1 MNVLQLTSHYA
12 PNIGGVETHLSD
24 LVASLVEKKYRV
36 TVLTYRPLV
45 TKAKWKIYEKIKN
58 IEIFRLPWIAGHF
71 YTLVSHPALEFCYL
85 VPGLF
90 IAAPFI
96 ILFKKINVIHAHGLV
111 AGFAGVFWG
120 KLLKKRIIISLH
132 NVYNFSEKGI
142 YANFVKWMLQ
152 RADVI
157 LCLSK
162 QSVNEVRSLN
172 IEKKKIRQFI
182 YWIDLDTFK
191 KVPNAKKI
199 LGWEKKFVV
208 LFVGRL
214 ISEKGIYELL
224 KAAPL
229 INKNVTLVIA
239 GVGPLENE
247 IKIAEA
253 KNKNI
258 NFLGKIENDR
268 LPRYYSAADVLIVPS
283 VHEEG
288 FGRVLLESL
297 ACGTPV
303 IAANRGA
310 IPEAV
315 DSTVGELFTITPENI
330 AKVVDELYVNPDKLK
345 KMSSVARKF
354 AEKRYSEKNSA
365 RITACYEK

>member
-1 MNVLQLTSHYA
+1 MKVLQLTSHFA

-24 LVASLVEKKYRV
+24 LVASLVKRKYEI

-45 TKAKWKIYEKIKN
+45 TKTKWQIYEKSN
-58 IEIFRLPWIAGHF
+58 RVEIFRLPWIAGYF
-71 YTLVSHPALEFCYL
+71 YRLVSLPVLEFLYL
-85 VPGLF
+85 APGLLLATPLVVF
-90 IAAPFI
+90 
-96 ILFKKINVIHAHGLV
+96 FKQIEVIHAHGLV

-120 KLLKKRIIISLH
+120 KILRKRVIVSLH
-132 NVYNFSEKGI
+132 NIYHFPEKGL
-142 YANFVKWMLQ
+142 YTNFVKWMLK
-152 RADVI
+152 RADVV

-162 QSVNEVRSLN
+162 QSVHEVKSLN
-172 IEKKKIRQFI
+172 IEEKKVRQFT
-182 YWIDLDTFK
+182 YWVDLDTFK
-191 KVPNAKKI
+191 EIPNAKEI

-229 INKNVTLVIA
+229 INKKITLVFA
-239 GVGPLENE
+239 GIGPLENE
-247 IKIAEA
+247 IKLNEA
-253 KNKNI
+253 KNNNI
-258 NFLGKIENDR
+258 NFLGKIENNR
-268 LPRYYSAADVLIVPS
+268 LPLYYSAANILIVPS

-310 IPEAV
+310 IPEAI
-315 DSTVGELFTITPENI
+315 DSTVGELFIITPENI
-330 AKVVDELYVNPDKLK
+330 AKVVNELYANPDKLK
-345 KMSSVARKF
+345 KMSSLARKF
-354 AEKRYSEKNSA
+354 AEKRFSEKNSA
-365 RITACYEK
+365 IITACYEK